1 MQGMS
6 RRSMQPAI
14 DKTRAKQHKPNKHL
28 RPTRSKSLITSQPCP
43 GMRGLGTN
51 TAGETHQREWGR
63 GNGSALTGSTTWQRE
78 TKQKQTRKMG
88 RSPLHTT
95 RFPTEPRTRIWPT
108 SSSSGVAN
116 TLDDRPPMVCQ
127 FKPPRASR
135 DLLCTASSPRCART
149 ATACTPR
156 LLQNCA
162 TRDVRKEVTGAVPAA
177 VGRPGRVGMCRRVA
191 REKKARA
198 KQNGQ
203 ASPSTSTC
211 QGCHLL
217 CWQAT
222 RTPHNRPPRSPPPLQ
237 YVSEQYSTRWI
248 HYCTQ

>member
-1 MQGMS
+1 MAARS
-6 RRSMQPAI
+6 RDR
-14 DKTRAKQHKPNKHL
+14 QHGKEKPNKNKREKWGEAHCIPPASPPSHVPAYGPHL
-28 RPTRSKSLITSQPCP
+28 QHSKHGMTQFGSRWGPRS
-43 GMRGLGTN
+43 RR
-51 TAGETHQREWGR
+51 AV
-63 GNGSALTGSTTWQRE
+63 
-78 TKQKQTRKMG
+78 
-88 RSPLHTT
+88 
-95 RFPTEPRTRIWPT
+95 

-222 RTPHNRPPRSPPPLQ
+222 RTPHNRPPRSPPPP
-237 YVSEQYSTRWI
+237 SAIRF
-248 HYCTQ
+248 